1 MVEDPIELKP
11 LALRSGLG
19 AIASMHGK
27 PLLRDTKKVLRTGVP
42 THILPDLSLLQS
54 GTALAKAVGFT
65 SAYMYS
71 GTLHESTASVATM
84 LSDDDDDSDEEED
97 PSLLASARRLR
108 LGQPLFTYKGTPS
121 EQVEE
126 MISFVGYLEEYEP
139 KKPLT
144 ETSPPHVRAPVAVG
158 YKFKRTM
165 VNKKATL
172 CWLQG
177 ASRSLEHEESEVVLT
192 AIHLTDT
199 VYVVEGSTE
208 ELLGKD
214 YLASLNRVLSSSS
227 LFAAHR
233 EHGLLQSTNPVST
246 LTSLARGALAKKPTE
261 KLETLLIAL
270 HAQMFYAVAH
280 QFTRKFASM
289 AKMAG
294 SIIAE
299 TQRELL
305 QALAEAA
312 VLAHKQCLWLLA
324 ARMNKDDLKALLLK
338 VNQQVPTLQKAATAA
353 LKLPKKAAGT
363 IQDEMEGAGDL
374 AKQAA
379 AAGRTRKAA
388 GGGGGKAAS
397 PTKEAKDAPTKRVK
411 GLEELMSAS
420 LSQGRHTAELAEQMR
435 RQQGKFVSLEDVEAL
450 REEKRAETLRADR
463 EQQRADAAEQRATSL
478 DKELSSLRSKLDE
491 QSLAARSA
499 ASASASAS
507 SSEASIEDHPVVKQL
522 RSQISFLERQN
533 SAMLLMV
540 GGDRPSAASL
550 LVSK

>member
-11 LALRSGLG
+11 LALRSSLG
-19 AIASMHGK
+19 AVASMHGK

-54 GTALAKAVGFT
+54 GTALAKSAGFT

-233 EHGLLQSTNPVST
+233 EHGLLQSTSPVST

-299 TQRELL
+299 THRELL

-397 PTKEAKDAPTKRVK
+397 PTKEAKDAPTKRPK

-420 LSQGRHTAELAEQMR
+420 QSQGRHTAELAEQMR

-463 EQQRADAAEQRATSL
+463 EQQRADAAEQRAASL

-522 RSQISFLERQN
+522 RSQITFLERQN